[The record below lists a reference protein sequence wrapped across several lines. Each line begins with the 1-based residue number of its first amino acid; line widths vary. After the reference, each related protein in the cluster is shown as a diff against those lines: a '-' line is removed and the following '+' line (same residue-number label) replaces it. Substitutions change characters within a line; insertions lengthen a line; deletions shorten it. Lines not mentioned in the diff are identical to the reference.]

1 MDTPIR
7 SNLLQSLQVVL
18 YNRALHPEFF
28 DLKARRV
35 LRQGDYE
42 LEAWLLPLG
51 HVLRFEQGGH
61 CVCEL
66 LTDQETGLP
75 DLGVAEAF
83 YCQGERD
90 YDRLFTREGTNY
102 MTTVQTEQ
110 LSENLYASTYE
121 ELSDFA
127 REVEAVAHTWDDEGP
142 CLSMLDMQ
150 RYHREV
156 HVQSYHLV
164 AAGGIVIR
172 TQTIFEQA

>member
-18 YNRALHPEFF
+18 YTRALHPEFF
-28 DLKARRV
+28 ELRGRRV

-42 LEAWLLPLG
+42 LEAWLMPTG
-51 HVLRFEQGGH
+51 HALRFEHGGK

-66 LTDQETGLP
+66 LTDQENGLP

-83 YCQGERD
+83 YCAGERD
-90 YDRLFTREGTNY
+90 YDRAFTREGASY

-110 LSENLYASTYE
+110 LSENLYAATHE

-127 REVEAVAHTWDDEGP
+127 AEVEAVAHHWDDEGP

-164 AAGGIVIR
+164 AQGGIVVR
-172 TQTIFEQA
+172 TQTIFEQS